1 MLHKLLPGKREKQI
15 LLDLKK
21 QVEQEKTND
30 ENLAYLM
37 DNLESTSKV
46 IFKMLKFLV

>member
-15 LLDLKK
+15 LLDLMK
-21 QVEQEKTND
+21 QLEQEKTND
-30 ENLAYLM
+30 ENLAYLK
-37 DNLESTSKV
+37 DNLESTNKA

>member
-15 LLDLKK
+15 FLDLMK

-30 ENLAYLM
+30 ENLAYLK

-46 IFKMLKFLV
+46 VSRC